1 MLRILLLLVLVYIPT
16 TQAQNRASPK
26 SPENPLGGMLQAQM
40 NGETI
45 LLPHLKTDIEA
56 DIQGDLATVT
66 VRQTFLNTTN
76 TPLNA
81 TYLFPLNQDAAV
93 YEMIMEVG
101 EERLRAEIQRIE
113 EARATFK
120 KAQRE
125 GRSAALLSQHRPNM
139 FSQDVAN
146 LMPGLPIIVTLRYV
160 QPVPKIDADY
170 ELVIPLVVGPR
181 YQPQGAGE
189 PALSQQATDDVLHP
203 VALNATNAS
212 NTERAAGGV
221 PRWQMDDPPDLAGGA
236 DQSQS
241 QTAFGR
247 WELQQLPA
255 YPPVAGLELP
265 ADIAAER
272 VGLTVRL
279 QAGLPIQQAVSPTHT
294 LQQEQ
299 HSEQHW
305 QFQLASGR
313 TLANRDFVLRYRL
326 AGQATQAG
334 LLSYWDEQQQQGYF
348 SVLLEPPAQPAT
360 SQINPR
366 EVVFVLDCSGSMAG
380 LPMAASKNLARTMLE
395 RLRADDYFRIIRFS
409 DRATEFS
416 SQPLPATA
424 ANIQQG
430 QRYLDTLQG
439 SGGTEMSSGI
449 RQALGAPL
457 APDTLRLVVFL
468 TDGYIGNEFDILRL
482 ITQQLGNARLY
493 SFGVGAGVNRF
504 LLTEMARVGRGFVRI
519 MDPTSE
525 KLHTVVEELAGRLQ
539 TPVLTD
545 ISIDWGEL
553 SPLEVTPDPLPD
565 LFAGESLR
573 IMGRYQ
579 QPGSYA
585 ITVHG
590 KVAGQSAALPL
601 QIELSQHG
609 HQSLADA
616 STPENSTS
624 AGRTSA
630 GRTLALSWARSRI
643 KHAMHQLSTPQQ
655 LRPEGL
661 SDTTLKQ
668 TITRLGLEHALV
680 TQWTAFVAVS
690 ERIYNLNPQATP
702 TLPVP
707 LSQVAGVSEL
717 AYGKNAANRPVSPAA
732 PLQAAPLQAAP
743 LQLAQAPTPNLVGN
757 AAPEPAQWLGLG
769 LLGALL
775 LFALRRREPASIS
788 SGRRAV

>member
-1 MLRILLLLVLVYIPT
+1 MLRILLLCILVYLPVA
-16 TQAQNRASPK
+16 QAQNSAPPK
-26 SPENPLGGMLQAQM
+26 NPENPLGGVLQARM

-66 VRQTFLNTTN
+66 VRQTFLNPAD

-189 PALSQQATDDVLHP
+189 PALSQQATDDALHP
-203 VALNATNAS
+203 VALNDTD
-212 NTERAAGGV
+212 AADTGRTVGGGV
-221 PRWQMDDPPDLAGGA
+221 PRWQMDNPPALAGGA
-236 DQSQS
+236 DRSES

-265 ADIAAER
+265 AEIAAER
-272 VGLTVRL
+272 VGLTIRL
-279 QAGLPIQQAVSPTHT
+279 QAGLPIQQAISPTHV

-299 HSEQHW
+299 RSEQYW
-305 QFQLASGR
+305 QFRLASGR
-313 TLANRDFVLRYRL
+313 TLANRDFILRYRL
-326 AGQATQAG
+326 AGQTTQAG

-348 SVLLEPPAQPAT
+348 SVLLEPPAQPAA

-482 ITQQLGNARLY
+482 IDQQLGNARLY

-553 SPLEVTPDPLPD
+553 NPLEVTPDPLPD

-579 QPGSYA
+579 QSGSYV

-601 QIELSQHG
+601 QIALPQPSGHELV
-609 HQSLADA
+609 ADDNA
-616 STPENSTS
+616 SDDNTS
-624 AGRTSA
+624 AGRTLAGRTLA

-643 KHAMHQLSTPQQ
+643 KHAMHQLSTPRQ

-661 SDTTLKQ
+661 SDTALKQ

-690 ERIYNLNPQATP
+690 ERIYNPNPQIT
-702 TLPVP
+702 TDL
-707 LSQVAGVSEL
+707 AGAFIAS
-717 AYGKNAANRPVSPAA
+717 
-732 PLQAAPLQAAP
+732 
-743 LQLAQAPTPNLVGN
+743 
-757 AAPEPAQWLGLG
+757 
-769 LLGALL
+769 
-775 LFALRRREPASIS
+775 RR
-788 SGRRAV
+788 GQ